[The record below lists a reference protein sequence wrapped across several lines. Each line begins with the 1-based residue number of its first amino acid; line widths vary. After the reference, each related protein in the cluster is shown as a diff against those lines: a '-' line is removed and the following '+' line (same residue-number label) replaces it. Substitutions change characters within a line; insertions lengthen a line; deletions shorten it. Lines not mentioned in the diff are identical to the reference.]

1 MKQISRL
8 EISLTEL
15 DFNKANKILKKEEKY
30 QNIEFEYRMAHIKR
44 VQNEKSKS
52 ILTHEIH
59 MDLMD
64 MLKQIH
70 IYLRNMAKEITDL
83 EQNSNGIDSE

>member
-1 MKQISRL
+1 MGIF
-8 EISLTEL
+8 
-15 DFNKANKILKKEEKY
+15 FNTSGLITRGFGEANKILTKEAKY

-44 VQNEKSKS
+44 VQKEKTKS

-70 IYLRNMAKEITDL
+70 MYLKNMAKEITDL
-83 EQNSNGIDSE
+83 EQNSSDIDLK